1 MDSFRSQL
9 VGYIFKEED
18 ILMAVDF
25 FSSEVINKQ
34 YLLNVE
40 YKVGGVDYV
49 TLSESVSKEDIA
61 QQLISEG
68 LVQAE
73 ARKEK
78 HLKEVVDKYKKA
90 EEQAKK
96 SRVIYSLNDC
106 RFIFDMEAGTPN
118 LCVDFQFTMAISVQ
132 QGSVVIYP
140 IFLQKFLTAL
150 KKLDYKNQCLE
161 KSGLPVIFA
170 TYIHNFVCMPQMHS
184 CHHYRACI
192 PMQGLI

>member
-1 MDSFRSQL
+1 
-9 VGYIFKEED
+9 
-18 ILMAVDF
+18 MAVDF

-40 YKVGGVDYV
+40 YKVGGVEYV

-68 LVQAE
+68 LVSAE

-96 SRVIYSLNDC
+96 SRVIYSLNG
-106 RFIFDMEAGTPN
+106 RSLYFWNGGGHA
-118 LCVDFQFTMAISVQ
+118 
-132 QGSVVIYP
+132 
-140 IFLQKFLTAL
+140 KFV
-150 KKLDYKNQCLE
+150 Y
-161 KSGLPVIFA
+161 
-170 TYIHNFVCMPQMHS
+170 
-184 CHHYRACI
+184 HYLVYH
-192 PMQGLI
+192 GLIFSTAR